1 VKKSCATRDEVFGER
16 ASRENLSLLRPVCF
30 YAGLTQRGVEGVD
43 RSSALF
49 RVR

>member
-1 VKKSCATRDEVFGER
+1 VFGER
-16 ASRENLSLLRPVCF
+16 APRENLYGPSLVCF